1 MSPDSRGLTNI
12 IAVMVLSSAVTT
24 LGFEPVPAADP
35 LHRRIDQVID
45 QVSSGIAAPVVSD
58 AEFLRRVSLDLTGIP
73 PSPNELREFIT
84 DQSPNK
90 REQIIDR
97 LLSSP
102 LFARQMADV
111 FDVMLME
118 RRPATTISVD
128 EWHNYLEDSFR
139 SNKPLNVLIREIL
152 SADGADGPLRPA
164 ARFYLDRAGE
174 PNLITRDV
182 GRMFFGRDLQ
192 CAQCHDSPLVEDFRQ
207 SDYKGLYA
215 FFEGGSV
222 VTKKEGDKEKSYFGE
237 RSAGDVA
244 FESVFVKGKKH
255 ITAAR
260 VPGDAELVEPVFY
273 PGDEYSTPPA
283 NGVISVPKFSRKG
296 QIAAIAT
303 NGSNRVFNENLANR
317 LWAHMMGRGLVH
329 PVDMNHSGNPAT
341 HPELLRLLGQEL
353 ASMQFNA
360 KTFLKELALSKVYQ
374 RSIDLPAQVVEGA
387 AAAQERLTKLEQD
400 RAPLAKSLEESQAAF
415 EMELGAFETAEAAL
429 LPAIDELNKARAK
442 AAEVEKKIADALAK
456 VAEAEGIVKAK
467 QAGLASINEAI
478 AKTQEASKQLPD
490 DKALAAVVKSLTERQ
505 AAVTEAITATQKMVE
520 AKKGAI
526 PTIEAERTAA
536 RQAVDA
542 AVAKVKPL
550 RDPVHAGDQSLV
562 AARAKMMD
570 DIAMLGRYDER
581 IQHLKQL
588 VKLKQAKDLIAV
600 ATSELTKAKTTV
612 AAARDAMADQAIAI
626 AQKQVDVT
634 SAEQAQTNAN
644 TAVAEAAKEQSTQ
657 AEVAKLLEQ
666 AFVAADSA
674 RQAMPNAAPMMT
686 PIAEQLLAKSN
697 EAKQA
702 IVAMN
707 DDMNKASAQLS
718 AASNQLDTARKS
730 LQQVLVENT
739 QKFQGIKSAEE
750 TLKAATAKTSEH
762 QLTEESA
769 EKQLDTAWAS
779 DFTMA
784 VLKPLTP
791 EQMCWSLLSITGI
804 YDRTKQAEAA
814 ELEKAS
820 PMTEEAKKDAT
831 QLAARQQELERRTYN
846 KLKGNVGTF
855 VAYFAAG
862 AGQPQSDFFAT
873 ADQALF
879 VANGGTVNSW
889 IAPAAGNVT
898 ERLASASDWKTGAE
912 DLYLSVLGRLPTDQE
927 IADVG
932 GFMAGR
938 EKDRPVAAQ
947 ELVWALVTSAEFR
960 FNH

>member
-1 MSPDSRGLTNI
+1 MSPDVKGLRKI
-12 IAVMVLSSAVTT
+12 VAVMVLSSTMT
-24 LGFEPVPAADP
+24 SLGFESPAAIDP
-35 LHRRIDQVID
+35 LHLRIDQVID
-45 QVSSGIAAPVVSD
+45 QVSGGIAAPLVTD
-58 AEFLRRVSLDLTGIP
+58 AEFLRRVSLDLTGLP
-73 PSPNELREFIT
+73 PSPQELREFISNP
-84 DQSPNK
+84 SPDK
-90 REQIIDR
+90 RGQIVDR
-97 LLSSP
+97 LLASP
-102 LFARQMADV
+102 LFARQMADM

-118 RRPATTISVD
+118 RRPATAISAD
-128 EWHNYLEDSFR
+128 EWHNYLEESFR

-152 SADGADGPLRPA
+152 SADGADGPLRAA
-164 ARFYLDRAGE
+164 ARFYLDRTGE

-215 FFEGGSV
+215 FFEGGAV
-222 VTKKEGDKEKSYFGE
+222 VTRKEGDKEKSYFSE
-237 RSAGDVA
+237 RTAGDVA

-260 VPGDAELVEPVFY
+260 IPGEAELVEPVFY
-273 PGDEYSTPPA
+273 PGDEYSTRPA
-283 NGVISVPKFSRKG
+283 NGVISVPKFSRKA
-296 QIAAIAT
+296 QIAEIAT

-341 HPELLRLLGQEL
+341 HPELLRMLGQDL
-353 ASMQFNA
+353 ASMKFDA
-360 KTFLKELALSKVYQ
+360 KAFLKELALSKVYQ

-387 AAAQERLTKLEQD
+387 AAANERLSKLEQE
-400 RAPLAKSLEESQAAF
+400 RSPLAKSLEESQSKF
-415 EMELGAFETAEAAL
+415 ETALAAFETAEAAL
-429 LPAIDELNKARAK
+429 LPAIDELNGARAK
-442 AAEVEKKIADALAK
+442 AAEIEKKIADAQAK
-456 VAEAEGIVKAK
+456 VAEADGIVKSK
-467 QAGLASINEAI
+467 QGGLASLNEAI
-478 AKTQEASKQLPD
+478 AKAQEASKQLPD
-490 DKALAAVVKSLTERQ
+490 DKALADVVKSLSERQ
-505 AAVTEAITATQKMVE
+505 KAVTDAIAATQKDLE
-520 AKKGAI
+520 TKKGAVN
-526 PTIEAERTAA
+526 TVEAERAPA
-536 RQAVDA
+536 RQALDA
-542 AVAKVKPL
+542 AIAKVKPL
-550 RDPVHAGDQSLV
+550 RDPVHAADQTLV

-570 DIAMLGRYDER
+570 DVALLGRYDER
-581 IQHLKQL
+581 MQHLKQL

-600 ATSELTKAKTTV
+600 AITETSQAKTSV
-612 AAARDAMADQAIAI
+612 AAARDAMADQAIVI

-634 SAEQAQTNAN
+634 SAEQAQANAN
-644 TAVAEAAKEQSTQ
+644 IAMAEAAKEQATR

-666 AFVAADSA
+666 AYAAADSA
-674 RQAMPNAAPMMT
+674 RQNMPNAVPSMT
-686 PIAEQLLAKSN
+686 PIAEQLLVKSN

-702 IVAMN
+702 VAAMN
-707 DDMNKASAQLS
+707 DDMSKASAQM
-718 AASNQLDTARKS
+718 AEASTLLETARKS
-730 LQQVLVENT
+730 LHQVLVENT
-739 QKFQGIKSAEE
+739 QKFQGVKSAEE
-750 TLKAATAKTSEH
+750 TLKAAAAKTSEH
-762 QLTEESA
+762 QVTEESA
-769 EKQLDTAWAS
+769 EKQLDSAWAT

-814 ELEKAS
+814 ELDKAS
-820 PMTEEAKKDAT
+820 PMTEEAKKDAA
-831 QLAARQQELERRTYN
+831 QLAARQQELERRTYD

-898 ERLASASDWKTGAE
+898 ERLANAADWKKGAE
-912 DLYLSVLGRLPTDQE
+912 DLYLSVLGRLPSEQE
-927 IADVG
+927 VADVT
-932 GFMAGR
+932 GFMSAR